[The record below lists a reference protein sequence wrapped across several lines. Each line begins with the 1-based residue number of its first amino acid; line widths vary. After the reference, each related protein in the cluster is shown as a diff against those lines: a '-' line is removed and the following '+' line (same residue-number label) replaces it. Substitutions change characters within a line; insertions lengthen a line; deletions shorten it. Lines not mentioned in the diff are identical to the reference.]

1 MACDVKNI
9 TVLHMQCIAINGHV
23 KKSIKIRFLSNEEKL
38 TAHLP
43 ALEVS
48 WQPGVR
54 APRWSKCS
62 RFSSCWLERVVSRG
76 WTLFQVRL
84 SAQRRRRLL
93 LYPGWTI
100 RPAGCRLLFVLK
112 MHHRNSVYV
121 GLKIKDNESNETTVC
136 ECSTLLS
143 PVMCALGFW
152 LGGKFG

>member
-1 MACDVKNI
+1 MCLLKSLSKLDFYGKS
-9 TVLHMQCIAINGHV
+9 MQT
-23 KKSIKIRFLSNEEKL
+23 L
-38 TAHLP
+38 TTHLP

-62 RFSSCWLERVVSRG
+62 RFSSCWLERAVSPRG

-84 SAQRRRRLL
+84 SARRRRLL
-93 LYPGWTI
+93 LWRGWTV

-143 PVMCALGFW
+143 PASMCALGF
-152 LGGKFG
+152 